1 MAEGKIKW
9 FDDRKGYGF
18 IKRQGQSDLYV
29 HIKQWQGPEDST
41 PQEGETVTFVEGQ
54 GKRGPEARNVRPV
67 GVMPQTGHQTQ
78 TKTPTANQAY
88 RFLNPY
94 NFVRLLPQQRP
105 QKNHIL
111 GDCPPPPHDRYVGLT
126 GRITCKVEAVTP
138 LFISDSHA
146 VSEDAS
152 GHRTYRFFQ
161 VEGQAALPA
170 SSLRG
175 MFRSVFEAVTNS
187 CFVAFN
193 EDPLSFHFASARASW
208 LVPARVERD
217 DETWRLRLLPGTT
230 SLQIE
235 SPNEKNPQGMQYA
248 AWSASYWPIKPSKTL
263 QGMGPKGRQQNPK
276 QLASRQSF
284 IQRTQSAVLNPEG
297 IVHGEECYALLEFF
311 QHPHP
316 RIQFWNVVEVRR
328 DPSALKPKNGQ
339 RIEHGWLCIT
349 NQNIEPKHSERFF
362 FRAQENQIG
371 PESIDL
377 PEEVRHAYEALI
389 KDYQE
394 RHRNAVQKRQK
405 KGQSPGRR
413 LGDEPAFS
421 RFVYRYEERQL
432 KGGELVYAML
442 EGRADAPRVKFI
454 VPVSVPRV
462 GYEHSVG
469 NMLSQSWHRC
479 KDYDHLCPACR
490 VFGWVRESAEDIGQ
504 EAPTAYAG
512 RVRFSHGT
520 LIHSEG
526 ELPETTLAILST
538 PKPTTTPFYLL
549 DKNGQPDP
557 GVTYD
562 TASAQLRGRKFY
574 RHQGKA
580 KPEEYQRNEKSDQN
594 RTVRGALKPGATFT
608 FTVDFENLAPLEL
621 GALLYALGLEEGMFH
636 RLGYAKPLGFGSVKV
651 RVESVQTIDWEARL
665 HSIEPEAGWQSVD
678 GTQHKQKFLDTMRN
692 IYGGGF
698 DKVLDDLRALLGTPP
713 ELPIH
718 YPRPTTRFDPG
729 HPQFEW
735 FMGNKRRIEKH
746 KNDAVSLHL
755 ADADTQGLPLI
766 EKDGKEGR

>member
-1 MAEGKIKW
+1 MAEGMIKW
-9 FDDRKGYGF
+9 FDVQKGYGF
-18 IKRQGQSDLYV
+18 IERQGQSDLFV
-29 HIKQWQGPEDST
+29 HIKQWQGPKGST
-41 PQEGETVTFVEGQ
+41 PQEGETVTFVEEQ
-54 GKRGPEARNVRPV
+54 GKKGPEARNVRPV
-67 GVMPQTGHQTQ
+67 GVIPRTGRQTQ
-78 TKTPTANQAY
+78 TKTPAGNQAY

-94 NFVRLLPQQRP
+94 NFVRLLTQPRP
-105 QKNHIL
+105 GNCVL

-146 VSEDAS
+146 VSEDAN
-152 GHRTYRFFQ
+152 GHKTYRFFQ
-161 VEGQAALPA
+161 VDGQAALPA

-187 CFVAFN
+187 CFVAFDK
-193 EDPLSFHFASARASW
+193 DPLSFHFPSTRAPW

-217 DETWRLRLLPGTT
+217 GETWRLRLLTGTT

-235 SPNEKNPQGMQYA
+235 SPDKKNPQGRQYA
-248 AWSASYWPIKPSKTL
+248 AWSASYWPIRPSKTL
-263 QGMGPKGRQQNPK
+263 RGIDPKGQQLNQT
-276 QLASRQSF
+276 QLAKRQSF
-284 IQRTQSAVLNPEG
+284 IQRTKPLARNPES
-297 IVHGEECYALLEFF
+297 IVHGEECYALLRSF

-316 RIQFWNVVEVRR
+316 RIQFWDVVEVRR
-328 DPSALKPKNGQ
+328 DRSALPQPRQGQ
-339 RIEHGWLCIT
+339 RIERGWLCIT

-371 PESIDL
+371 PELIDL

-394 RHRNAVQKRQK
+394 RHRDAVQKCQK

-413 LGDEPAFS
+413 LNDQPAFS

-442 EGRADAPRVKFI
+442 EGTADAPRVKFI

-469 NMLSQSWHRC
+469 NLLSQSWHRC
-479 KDYDHLCPACR
+479 RDYDHLCPACR

-512 RVRFSHGT
+512 RVRFSHGA
-520 LIHSEG
+520 LIHSAG
-526 ELPETTLAILST
+526 ELPETPLAILST

-549 DKNGQPDP
+549 DKNGRPDP
-557 GVTYD
+557 TVTYD
-562 TASAQLRGRKFY
+562 TAGARLRGRKFY

-580 KPEEYQRNEKSDQN
+580 KPEEYQRDEKSDQN
-594 RTVRGALKPGATFT
+594 RTVRGALEPGATFT

-621 GALLYALGLEEGMFH
+621 GALLYTLELEEGMFH

-651 RVESVQTIDWEARL
+651 TVESVQTIDWEARL
-665 HSIEPEAGWQSVD
+665 NSIEPEAGWQAID
-678 GTQHKQKFLDTMRN
+678 GAQHKHEFLDTMRN

-698 DKVLDDLRALLGTPP
+698 DEVLDDLRALCKTPP

-718 YPRPTTRFDPG
+718 YPRPTAMFDPG

-735 FMGNKRRIEKH
+735 FMGNKRRIERDQNK
-746 KNDAVSLHL
+746 AVSLQL

-766 EKDGKEGR
+766 EKDGREG